1 MGWAY
6 ESTGREY
13 LGYADSFLGVEGWL
27 ERFAREAKGIGV
39 RFRCLMIVCVCV
51 CFF

>member
-13 LGYADSFLGVEGWL
+13 LGYSDSFLGMEGWL
-27 ERFAREAKGIGV
+27 ERFAREAKGITV
-39 RFRCLMIVCVCV
+39 RRSCL
-51 CFF
+51 